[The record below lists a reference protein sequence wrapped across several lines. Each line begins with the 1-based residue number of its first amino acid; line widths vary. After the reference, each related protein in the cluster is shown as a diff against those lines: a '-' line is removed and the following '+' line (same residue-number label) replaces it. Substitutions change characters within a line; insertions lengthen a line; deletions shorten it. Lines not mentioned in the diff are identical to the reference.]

1 MGPQKNSDLYG
12 TGPLRPDIHEV
23 QKGPTGEQETQW
35 IRRTNRQ
42 NKYFKMQVFCLS
54 RSSESLSLQHGGFVL
69 SVCEHSYQRRLVLKD
84 NKHIKTK
91 ILRFMLEAP

>member
-1 MGPQKNSDLYG
+1 MNKCSDLRLGTTKNSDLYG

-42 NKYFKMQVFCLS
+42 ITILNDA
-54 RSSESLSLQHGGFVL
+54 SLL
-69 SVCEHSYQRRLVLKD
+69 SVSFQ
-84 NKHIKTK
+84 
-91 ILRFMLEAP
+91 